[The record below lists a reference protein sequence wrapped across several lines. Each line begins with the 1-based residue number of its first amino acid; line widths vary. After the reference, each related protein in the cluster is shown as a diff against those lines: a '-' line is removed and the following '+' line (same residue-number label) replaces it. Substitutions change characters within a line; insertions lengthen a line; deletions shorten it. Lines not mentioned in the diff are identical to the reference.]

1 MKKRTPKLPLPFVL
15 EKIPIISII
24 IIIIG
29 LLLICFPKSATA
41 AVLRVSGI
49 IILFYSLY
57 RLIFVFLLD
66 KDIFRA
72 TLDFALSIAALII
85 GILLLADPLG
95 MSSFISMLFG
105 LYLLSEGAFRLWRL
119 AISKVKYAY
128 FGIHIDKK
136 SRAIKATLSALTL
149 ATGAFLLVF
158 PLATHKFVALTTGVC
173 LVFEGIKGIIAKII
187 EFKINSGDNYRKY
200 SDIEA
205 DFEDKTNEK

>member
-85 GILLLADPLG
+85 SILLLADPLG
-95 MSSFISMLFG
+95 MSSFVSILFG
-105 LYLLSEGAFRLWRL
+105 IYLISDGAFRLWRL
-119 AISKVKYAY
+119 AVSKAKYAY
-128 FGIHIDKK
+128 FGIPFDKK
-136 SRAIKATLSALTL
+136 QRAVKATFSALTL
-149 ATGAFLLVF
+149 ATGAFLLIL
-158 PLATHKFVALTTGVC
+158 PLATHKFVALSTGVC
-173 LVFEGIKGIIAKII
+173 LVFEGVKGIIAKII
-187 EFKINSGDNYRKY
+187 EFKINSGDNYSKSSY
-200 SDIEA
+200 IEA